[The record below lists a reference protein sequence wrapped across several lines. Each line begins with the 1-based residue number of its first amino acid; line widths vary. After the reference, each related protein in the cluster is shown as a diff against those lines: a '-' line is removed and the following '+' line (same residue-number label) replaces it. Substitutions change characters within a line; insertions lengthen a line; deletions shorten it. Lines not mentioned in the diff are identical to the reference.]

1 MARTPRLLRSLAATV
16 ALLVLVGGVPAALW
30 RLGGG
35 WPLPHAMPVWSH
47 VVRALR
53 QGDLSATVAV
63 RGLAAVLWV
72 IWLQV
77 AWAIVWEVAV
87 NVPRHQRAARPRS
100 APVVA
105 APIGHGVARL
115 VSAALMVGLVGAQS
129 PAAALVARAPT
140 AGATPS
146 GRAAVVNVANRTA
159 SVGSA
164 SSRSGSPQSSANR
177 GARNLRSTATPL
189 GAADLGSGTTGGWRV
204 TRGES
209 LWSIAE
215 QALGDGGRFHEILG
229 LNPFLSGPRDVRT
242 GQELMLPADARIPT
256 GRQASLVAPATVTP
270 ADGESPTPRHVD
282 AATVEVA
289 PGDTLWDLS
298 RAHLAADAAA
308 PAAPSP
314 AEIADHLVQVV
325 AVNDIPSGDPG
336 LIHPGERFRLPAV
349 GLAPPV
355 APTAAPA
362 VSPIALDPRVDESS
376 PPPAPVPVSRAD
388 NPTPAKTTEPAPSV
402 GGPGSSRALPAD
414 RVGTNGDGLD
424 APLTAPVGRPDPAA
438 ASRDVVVRLVDAVE
452 PAPAASLLPAGLAG
466 ATLLATGA
474 AGLLASRRRRRLRG
488 TGPRQALMP
497 ADPDLA
503 SAETAIH
510 VAADPQ
516 GLARLDASLRALAA
530 GVDPSAGRP
539 QLVIRRAGGEI
550 EVWLTAALA
559 GAPPSPWTIGADA
572 RCLVLPTAAPLP
584 VLAAAARGVPSPCPA
599 LVLLGRAGPD
609 EVYIDLEAAGAIVL
623 DGSPAVVTAVAR
635 ALIASLALSPLADVV
650 DLVTCGVDCYGFTE
664 QRRVH
669 TTASTGE
676 AIQLANRLVDATRR
690 QLVASALPGTFT
702 LRASRREEPW
712 EPAVVVV
719 VRSNLDRAQLTEL
732 DDLAAGGGAAVIT
745 DRPLP
750 GASWHLTATAPGRW
764 RLDPLG
770 LELQAIGLAADELA
784 DLGALLADADAD
796 AGPALADAEL
806 ANGSTSGDSPAADRA
821 ADRATDPADDP
832 GHAGLRLSARSASPG
847 GAQDEH
853 APAGRAAV
861 GSTPAGATGVGGA
874 YVERPWS
881 LLVRVLGPVGVVDGA
896 GAPVPFERA
905 KALELVVWL
914 AQHRGNPNRMNART
928 ALWQTDVRDATFLNV
943 VSDARRALARL
954 VDPPNGEEWIGRSGG
969 ERLPLH
975 PLVVSDAELLAARL
989 AHARRQ
995 APADAIETL
1004 SLGLEMVGGAPL
1016 DGVAYLWPDAEG
1028 VPSALTHL
1036 VTSAATELAEHHLA
1050 VGTLGGALW
1059 ATGQGLL
1066 ALPGH
1071 EELVCLRMRAQHRAG
1086 SHAGVRAEFES
1097 YERVITND
1105 DWGDGEPAPGVVA
1118 LRNELLGQRSA

>member
-16 ALLVLVGGVPAALW
+16 ALLVLVAGVPAALW

-35 WPLPHAMPVWSH
+35 WPIPHSVPVWSH
-47 VVRALR
+47 VLRALR
-53 QGDLSATVAV
+53 QGDLSATVVV

-72 IWLQV
+72 MWLQV

-115 VSAALMVGLVGAQS
+115 VSAALMIGLVGAQS

-146 GRAAVVNVANRTA
+146 GRAEVVNVASRTA
-159 SVGSA
+159 SIGSSA
-164 SSRSGSPQSSANR
+164 SRSSASRSSGDNGTR
-177 GARNLRSTATPL
+177 DLRSTATPV
-189 GAADLGSGTTGGWRV
+189 GAPARGSGTTGQWRV
-204 TRGES
+204 TRGDS

-229 LNPFLSGPRDVRT
+229 LNPFLTGPRDVRA
-242 GQELMLPADARIPT
+242 GQELTLPADARVPT
-256 GRQASLVAPATVTP
+256 ARQASSDQLISSAA
-270 ADGESPTPRHVD
+270 RHVE
-282 AATVEVA
+282 AATVEIA

-298 RAHLAADAAA
+298 RAHLATDAGV
-308 PAAPSP
+308 PTSPSP
-314 AEIADHLVQVV
+314 AEIADHLAHVEE
-325 AVNDIPSGDPG
+325 VNDVPSGDPDV
-336 LIHPGERFRLPAV
+336 IHPGERFRLPAV
-349 GLAPPV
+349 GLSPPV
-355 APTAAPA
+355 LPT
-362 VSPIALDPRVDESS
+362 
-376 PPPAPVPVSRAD
+376 APVPVVAPPAPDPAPATSAD
-388 NPTPAKTTEPAPSV
+388 PAPSV
-402 GGPGSSRALPAD
+402 GGPGSSRPLPAD
-414 RVGTNGDGLD
+414 RLGTNVDGIH
-424 APLTAPVGRPDPAA
+424 APFGAPFGPPDPAP
-438 ASRDVVVRLVDAVE
+438 ASPDVMVRLVDAVE

-474 AGLLASRRRRRLRG
+474 AGLLASRRRRRLRA

-503 SAETAIH
+503 KAETAIH

-539 QLVIRRAGGEI
+539 QLVVRRAGGEI
-550 EVWLTAALA
+550 EVWLTAALIT
-559 GAPPSPWTIGADA
+559 APPPPWTIGADP

-609 EVYIDLEAAGAIVL
+609 EVYVDLEAAGAIVL
-623 DGSPAVVTAVAR
+623 DGSPAVVTAIAR

-669 TTASTGE
+669 ATGSAAE
-676 AIQLANRLVDATRR
+676 AIQLGNRLVDGTRR

-719 VRSNLDRAQLTEL
+719 VRSDLDRAQLTEL

-784 DLGALLADADAD
+784 DLGALLADAAAADATAAAADATAAADAD
-796 AGPALADAEL
+796 AERAPSGPAPVE
-806 ANGSTSGDSPAADRA
+806 
-821 ADRATDPADDP
+821 
-832 GHAGLRLSARSASPG
+832 
-847 GAQDEH
+847 
-853 APAGRAAV
+853 
-861 GSTPAGATGVGGA
+861 STPAGASRVGTA
-874 YVERPWS
+874 YVEQPSS
-881 LLVRVLGPVGVVDGA
+881 LLVRVLGPVAVVDGS
-896 GAPVPFERA
+896 GVPVPFERA

-914 AQHRGNPNRMNART
+914 AHHRGNPNRMSART

-954 VDPPNGEEWIGRSGG
+954 AEPPNGEEWIGRSGG

-975 PLVVSDAELLAARL
+975 SLVVSDADLLAARL

-995 APADAIETL
+995 RPADAIETL
-1004 SLGLEMVGGAPL
+1004 RGGLDMVRGAPL
-1016 DGVAYLWPDAEG
+1016 GGVAYLWPDAEG
-1028 VPSALTHL
+1028 LPSALTHL
-1036 VTSAATELAEHHLA
+1036 VTSAATELAEHHLN
-1050 VGTLGGALW
+1050 VGTLDGALW

-1071 EELVCLRMRAQHRAG
+1071 EALVCLRMRAQHRAG

-1118 LRNELLGQRSA
+1118 LRNELLGQRTA

>member
-16 ALLVLVGGVPAALW
+16 ALLVLVAGVPAALW

-35 WPLPHAMPVWSH
+35 WPLPHSVPVWSH

-53 QGDLSATVAV
+53 QGDVSATVVA

-72 IWLQV
+72 MWLQV

-115 VSAALMVGLVGAQS
+115 VSAALMIGLVGAQS

-140 AGATPS
+140 ARATPS
-146 GRAAVVNVANRTA
+146 GRAAVVNVASRTA
-159 SVGSA
+159 SIGSSA
-164 SSRSGSPQSSANR
+164 SRSSASRSSGDR
-177 GARNLRSTATPL
+177 GTRDLRSTATPV
-189 GAADLGSGTTGGWRV
+189 GAPARGSGTTGQWRV
-204 TRGES
+204 TRGDS

-229 LNPFLSGPRDVRT
+229 LNPFLTGPRDVRA
-242 GQELMLPADARIPT
+242 GQELTLPADARVPT
-256 GRQASLVAPATVTP
+256 ARQATSDQLISSVAPAVV
-270 ADGESPTPRHVD
+270 ESRTARHVE
-282 AATVEVA
+282 AATVEIA

-298 RAHLAADAAA
+298 RAHLANDAGV
-308 PAAPSP
+308 PTSPSP
-314 AEIADHLVQVV
+314 SEIADHLAHVV
-325 AVNDIPSGDPG
+325 EVNDVPSGDPD

-349 GLAPPV
+349 GLSPPV
-355 APTAAPA
+355 PPT
-362 VSPIALDPRVDESS
+362 
-376 PPPAPVPVSRAD
+376 APVPVVA
-388 NPTPAKTTEPAPSV
+388 PPAPDPAPATSPDTAPSV
-402 GGPGSSRALPAD
+402 GGPGSSRPLPAD
-414 RVGTNGDGLD
+414 RLGTNVDGIH
-424 APLTAPVGRPDPAA
+424 APVGAPFGPPDPAP
-438 ASRDVVVRLVDAVE
+438 ASPDVVVRLVDAVE

-474 AGLLASRRRRRLRG
+474 AGLLASRRRRRLRA

-503 SAETAIH
+503 NAETAIR

-539 QLVIRRAGGEI
+539 QLVVRRAGGEI
-550 EVWLTAALA
+550 EVWLTAALTT
-559 GAPPSPWTIGADA
+559 APPPPWTIGADP

-599 LVLLGRAGPD
+599 LVLLGRAGAD
-609 EVYIDLEAAGAIVL
+609 EVYVDLEAAGAIVL
-623 DGSPAVVTAVAR
+623 DGSPAVVTAIAR
-635 ALIASLALSPLADVV
+635 AVIASLALSPLADVV

-669 TTASTGE
+669 VTGSAAE
-676 AIQLANRLVDATRR
+676 AIQLGNRLVDGTRR
-690 QLVASALPGTFT
+690 QLVTSALPGTFT

-719 VRSNLDRAQLTEL
+719 VRSDLDRAQLTEL
-732 DDLAAGGGAAVIT
+732 GDLAAGGGAAVIT

-770 LELQAIGLAADELA
+770 LELEAIGLAADELA
-784 DLGALLADADAD
+784 DLGALLADAGAE
-796 AGPALADAEL
+796 AEVGVEAEAERAPSGPALIE
-806 ANGSTSGDSPAADRA
+806 STRAGASGA
-821 ADRATDPADDP
+821 
-832 GHAGLRLSARSASPG
+832 
-847 GAQDEH
+847 
-853 APAGRAAV
+853 
-861 GSTPAGATGVGGA
+861 TPA
-874 YVERPWS
+874 YVAQPSS
-881 LLVRVLGPVGVVDGA
+881 LLVRVLGPVAVVDGS

-914 AQHRGNPNRMNART
+914 AHHRGNPNRMSART

-954 VDPPNGEEWIGRSGG
+954 VEPPNGEEWIGRSGG

-975 PLVVSDAELLAARL
+975 SLVVSDADLLAARL

-1004 SLGLEMVGGAPL
+1004 RGGLDMVGGAPL
-1016 DGVAYLWPDAEG
+1016 GGVAYLWPDAEG
-1028 VPSALTHL
+1028 LPSALTHL

-1050 VGTLGGALW
+1050 VGTLDGALW

-1071 EELVCLRMRAQHRAG
+1071 EALVCLRMRAQHRAG

-1118 LRNELLGQRSA
+1118 LRNELLGQRPA